1 MPKPAPCACIRVR
14 RAARDLTQVY
24 DSVLDP
30 LELRITQFSLLRNL
44 ERLGTA
50 SVSQLADRMG
60 LDRSTLGRNL
70 APMCRRGLVREGD
83 AQDLRERVV
92 TLTPAGRSLLARAL
106 PLWKRAQRRV
116 EGALGQDGMGQLFE
130 LLGKLHALH

>member
-1 MPKPAPCACIRVR
+1 
-14 RAARDLTQVY
+14 LTQVY
-24 DSVLDP
+24 DSVLEP

-50 SVSQLADRMG
+50 SVSQLADKMG

-92 TLTPAGRSLLARAL
+92 TLTPAGRSRLARAL